1 MTSSERLASTLSHS
15 EPDRV
20 PYDLAGTTVTGISK
34 KAFIRAM
41 EYRGLSTEYDKKEI
55 DPIQQIVTPV
65 SDTLRQLN
73 SDIRRIGAR
82 RIPDYE
88 KIVTRKSCVS
98 ELTDIW
104 GCNWKM
110 DEAKDFYFNKYSWP
124 LEQFDS
130 IEEGLKHYRFPNPD
144 SHSDLILND
153 LAEQIRNIEDYG
165 VVADRNCAGLT
176 ETSLRIRGY
185 QNWYLDTVT
194 DPAGVEKLFDLITEY
209 KAAYWDLV
217 IDWLLKNNLQDRV
230 NVVSECDDL
239 GTQTSTLLEPE
250 YLKATVIPRFAC
262 LWSRIRKRLPH
273 VKIFMHTC
281 GSVRVL
287 LPDLIKA
294 GLDIYN
300 PVQSTAAN
308 MELEGLK
315 KDFGNDLVFWG
326 GGVNTQSTLKSA
338 GPEKVKDEVKRII
351 DIMAPGGG
359 FVFTPVH
366 NIQEDVPPENF
377 WAMWDTLM
385 EYGRYTG
392 IRDQGSGIRDQGSG
406 IRDQG

>member
-1 MTSSERLASTLSHS
+1 MTSSERLDAALNHN

-34 KAFIRAM
+34 KAFIKAM
-41 EYRGLSTEYDKKEI
+41 EYRGMSIEYEKKEI
-55 DPIQQIVTPV
+55 DPIQQIVTPAEE
-65 SDTLRQLN
+65 TLKHLN
-73 SDIRRIGAR
+73 SDTRRIGAR
-82 RIPDYE
+82 RIPDFE
-88 KIVTRKSCVS
+88 KIVTERNGIH

-104 GCNWKM
+104 GCIWKM
-110 DEAKDFYFNKYSWP
+110 DVMKDFYFNQYSYP
-124 LEQFDS
+124 MEQYNS
-130 IEEGLKHYRFPNPD
+130 IEEGLNNYRFPNLD
-144 SHSDLILND
+144 SHYDIIRSDLS
-153 LAEQIRNIEDYG
+153 EQIRSIDNYG
-165 VVADRNCAGLT
+165 VIADRNCAGLT

-185 QNWYLDTVT
+185 QNWYLDTMT

-209 KAAYWDLV
+209 KAGYWDLV
-217 IDWLLKNNLQDRV
+217 IDWLIENNLQERV
-230 NVVSECDDL
+230 NVIAECDDL

-250 YLKATVIPRFAC
+250 YLRKTVIPKFRF
-262 LWSRIRKRLPH
+262 LWSRIKKRLPQ

-287 LPDLIKA
+287 LPDLIDA

-300 PVQSTAAN
+300 PVQFTASD
-308 MELEGLK
+308 MQLEGLK

-326 GGVNTQSTLKSA
+326 GGVNTQSTLKNA
-338 GPEKVKDEVKRII
+338 APEKVRDEVKKII

-366 NIQEDVPPENF
+366 NVQEDVPPENF

-385 EYGRYTG
+385 EYGRY
-392 IRDQGSGIRDQGSG
+392 R
-406 IRDQG
+406 

>member
-1 MTSSERLASTLSHS
+1 MTSSERLDISLNHK

-34 KAFIRAM
+34 KAFLRAM
-41 EYRGLSTEYDKKEI
+41 RYRGWSGEYDRKEI
-55 DPIQQIVTPV
+55 DPIQQIVTPAEE
-65 SDTLRQLN
+65 TLIKLN
-73 SDIRRIGAR
+73 SDTRRIGAR
-82 RIPDYE
+82 RIPDFE
-88 KIVTRKSCVS
+88 KILKIKDGIS

-104 GCNWKM
+104 GCIWRM
-110 DEAKDFYFNKYSWP
+110 DEKKDFYFNQYTYP
-124 LEQFDS
+124 MENAGS
-130 IEEGLKHYRFPNPD
+130 IEEGLKNYRFPKIE
-144 SHSDLILND
+144 SHSEQIVHD
-153 LAEQIRNIEDYG
+153 LAEQVKNIADFG

-185 QNWYLDTVT
+185 ENWYLDTMT
-194 DPAGVEKLFDLITEY
+194 DPAGVEKLFDLIIEY

-217 IDWLLKNNLQDRV
+217 IDWLIEHDLQKNV

-239 GTQTSTLLEPE
+239 GTQTSTLLEPQ
-250 YLKATVIPRFAC
+250 YLRKAVIPRFGY
-262 LWSRIRKRLPH
+262 LWNRIRKRMPH

-287 LPDLIKA
+287 LPDLIEA

-300 PVQSTAAN
+300 PVQFTAAN
-308 MELEGLK
+308 MDLPGLK
-315 KDFGNDLVFWG
+315 KDFGKDLVFWG
-326 GGVNTQSTLKSA
+326 GGVNTQSTLKNA
-338 GPEKVKDEVKRII
+338 TPEKVSDEVKRIL

-359 FVFTPVH
+359 FVFAPVH

-385 EYGRYTG
+385 EYGSYR
-392 IRDQGSGIRDQGSG
+392 
-406 IRDQG
+406 